1 MRKKK
6 IISIKS
12 DCLSLE
18 KISDKIIEK
27 TDLIRLTSQI

>member
-18 KISDKIIEK
+18 KYQTKLLKK
-27 TDLIRLTSQI
+27 TDL